1 MTKKI
6 ELTEE
11 KSLTLDGFVTIQK
24 TEDGLHNIDFQCCE
38 DVKVKPVKA
47 DFDVQLMNDGNI
59 YMQEKKK
66 KKQTRNRRPLY
77 KLEDSTFSQGK
88 DGKFYFSF
96 RLPSAQAKELPIR
109 LASQAEV
116 IAKWFLIDFLCI

>member
-38 DVKVKPVKA
+38 DVEIEPIKA
-47 DFDVQLMNDGNI
+47 DFDTQVMHNGDAYLK
-59 YMQEKKK
+59 EKKK
-66 KKQTRNRRPLY
+66 KKRIRNRKPLY

-96 RLPSAQAKELPIR
+96 RLPSAQARELPTR

-116 IAKWFLIDFLCI
+116 IAKWFLIDFLC

>member
-1 MTKKI
+1 MPKKI
-6 ELTEE
+6 DFTQQ
-11 KSLTLDGFVTIQK
+11 KPLTLDGLLTIQK

-38 DVKVKPVKA
+38 DVEVEPFKA
-47 DFDVQLMNDGNI
+47 DFDVQGMRDGNV
-59 YMQEKKK
+59 YGQEKKK
-66 KKQTRNRRPLY
+66 KKRIRNRHPLY
-77 KLEDSTFSQGK
+77 KLEDSTFSLGR
-88 DGKFYFSF
+88 DGKYYFSF